1 MKITLPLVIGFSLVI
16 AAVAWARPFEAPMV
30 WSYWVAGV
38 WCATVIAAVAV
49 YGKRALWVLL
59 GAPLALW
66 HLAFAAFIYI
76 AWR

>member
-1 MKITLPLVIGFSLVI
+1 
-16 AAVAWARPFEAPMV
+16 MV

-38 WCATVIAAVAV
+38 WCAILIAAVAV